1 MPGMLDEAYGQD
13 FKTRKREQNG
23 AKVGSSSSPVT
34 INRYNKSEVVSAL
47 QKMIRRGM
55 EPEALYW
62 ASELLASGEEYTF
75 WRRIFAITAED
86 IGLADPDMP
95 QRIAALNDMARIC
108 KEWNIPFMAV
118 MLLCRAPKN
127 READDACWMYEM
139 RRKTGWKIPI
149 PTVARDGHTR
159 EGKTRLYAIARANNE
174 SFDRTWGREF
184 YFDAALLKGYK
195 PLVDPNDPNQEE
207 DRYRRAL
214 MAMPE
219 YQLPYDTYEVDGPDA
234 CKQPR
239 ILTGGEAYN
248 DVLASRAPEEIQFRP
263 KVNEA
268 TGEIEQADLYE
279 VKSFTSEEIYL
290 VNLAEETCTCPA
302 YVSSERA
309 CKHVIGLDRQINGQP
324 GAV

>member
-1 MPGMLDEAYGQD
+1 MAGMLDEAYGKD
-13 FKTRKREQNG
+13 FKTRKREANG
-23 AKVGSSSSPVT
+23 ARVGSSSSPVT
-34 INRYNKSEVVSAL
+34 KNRYVKAEVVSAL

-62 ASELLASGEEYTF
+62 ASELLDSGEEYTF

-86 IGLADPDMP
+86 IGLGDPDMP
-95 QRIAALNDMARIC
+95 QRIHALYRMASVC

-118 MLLCRAPKN
+118 MLLCRSAKN

-149 PTVARDGHTR
+149 PTVAKDGHTR
-159 EGKTRLYAIARANNE
+159 DGKTRLYAIARANGE
-174 SFDRTWGREF
+174 SFDRTWAREF
-184 YFDAALLKGYK
+184 YFDAALLKNYV
-195 PLVDPNDPNQEE
+195 PIVDPNDPDQLE
-207 DRYRRAL
+207 DRYRHAL

-219 YQLPYDTYEVDGPDA
+219 HQLPYDSYEVDGPNA

-248 DVLASRAPEEIQFRP
+248 DVLASRAPEEIQYRP
-263 KVNEA
+263 KADEK
-268 TGEIEQADLYE
+268 TGEIEADVYE
-279 VKSFTSEEIYL
+279 VKSFTSDEIYV
-290 VNLAEETCTCPA
+290 VNLADETCTCPA
-302 YVSSERA
+302 YMASERA

-324 GAV
+324 GQ